1 MTRLALGLA
10 LASSLVVPS
19 FSQNTAEV
27 LGTVADASGAVIA
40 GAEVK
45 ARNLRTNITSSATS
59 DEAGRFRIP
68 QLQPGTYEVEI
79 QKAGFARMIQGPI
92 ELNVNRS
99 AELTVRM
106 EVSGTAETIT
116 VASEAALINTTNAE
130 VGVNLDSRQISEL
143 PLAPNRNVLNLALL
157 AAGVSTL
164 SSGNSVF
171 AAGGVN
177 FAVNGMR
184 VRSNNFMI
192 DGQDSNSP
200 SVTGLLQP
208 INNPDTIAEFRIVT
222 NQFLPEYGR
231 SAGSVVNMI
240 TKSGSND
247 FHGSLYWFIN
257 TKELNTR
264 SNLDKRTFPNSPKRN
279 ENQFAGTFGGP
290 VIKNRT
296 FFFGSLLRQTDRQF
310 AAGSSIRGL
319 PTAEGQSV
327 IRNAVGS
334 RPQVQ
339 AFLENAPPAQ
349 TTEGTPA
356 TFTANGQSYSVP
368 VGTLSGA
375 APNLLNAWQWSAR
388 LDHRF
393 NDQHSIFGRLLYDT
407 RESVS
412 GQAVPP
418 GLTSQSPALSANFS
432 FGVNSTFSSRYFNEI
447 RAGYGRIDGST
458 GAADPKAITIPSLE
472 ISELG
477 LIGFN
482 AAASRTA
489 LGLGVNL
496 PQSQILNN
504 YQIVDNFS
512 VIAGAHSVK
521 MGIDF
526 RRQEQFQD
534 FNPTL
539 RGRLFYNTLQ
549 DFVDDVAQ
557 TASINVLQQ
566 GLPQF
571 QAYRYYDYFAYVQ
584 DQWRIHPTFT
594 LTYGI
599 RYEAPGNAFAWLRG
613 INDQVVANNNNN
625 PAFRADPMP
634 TRDLDNWAPR
644 LGFNYR
650 PNWAGGKMV
659 FRGGYSRTFDM
670 MFNNIALNIYSAWP
684 FTQVFNL
691 AARTPNSFATI
702 DPIRAGTSRPPI
714 PANPN
719 TIPRTIADNR
729 FRAPHAE
736 QFAFNIQRELTDGWV
751 LTFGYIGTKGTGLF
765 QTIDGNPTI
774 PGSNGAQRVDPARGV
789 LRLRANAASS
799 IYHAFQVSAERRLA
813 RNFSMATHYTWSAMI
828 DDASEIFNPSVAGE
842 IAVSQDSF
850 NRRDDRGRSTYDRPH
865 RFIINGTYE
874 LPFFR
879 GQPGFTGRMLGGWVF
894 SGFLNLQSGPP
905 FSPLNGSDPGFRLSG
920 IDALVG
926 NAIRPDVN
934 TNLDVSRMTME
945 DLWNS
950 GGRTLFSPVTAAS
963 PIGNAGRNILRA
975 DGINNID
982 LAVNK
987 NWRLWNE
994 TSAMNF
1000 RAEFYNLTN
1009 TRDFGIPNAFIN
1021 NAGFANQ
1028 WNTNGGNRRI
1038 VLGLRMVF

>member
-10 LASSLVVPS
+10 AASLLSLSCFAQNLA
-19 FSQNTAEV
+19 EI
-27 LGTVADASGAVIA
+27 LGTVTDASGAVVA
-40 GAEVK
+40 NADVR
-45 ARNLRTNITSSATS
+45 ARHLRTNISTATVS
-59 DEAGRFRIP
+59 DDAGRFRIP
-68 QLQPGTYEVEI
+68 QLQPGPYEVEI
-79 QKAGFARMIQGPI
+79 QKTGFAKILQGPI

-99 AELTVRM
+99 AELTIRM
-106 EVSGTAETIT
+106 EVSGTAEVIT

-164 SSGNSVF
+164 SSGNSAF

-192 DGQDSNSP
+192 DGTDSNSP

-208 INNPDTIAEFRIVT
+208 LNNPDTIAEFRIVT

-240 TKSGSND
+240 TKGGSND
-247 FHGSLYWFIN
+247 FHGSLFWFIN

-264 SNLDKRTFPNSPKRN
+264 SNLEKRTFANSPKRN

-296 FFFGSLLRQTDRQF
+296 FFFGSLMRATDRVFQ
-310 AAGSSIRGL
+310 AGSSIAGL
-319 PTAEGQSV
+319 PTSDGQTV
-327 IRNAVGS
+327 LRNAVGS

-339 AFLENAPPAQ
+339 AFLNNAPPAQ

-356 TFTANGQSYSVP
+356 TFTANGQTYSVP

-393 NDQHSIFGRLLYDT
+393 NDKHSIFGRLLYDT
-407 RESVS
+407 RETVT
-412 GQAVPP
+412 GQAVPA
-418 GLTSQSPALSANFS
+418 GLTSQSPTLAANFS
-432 FGVNSTFSSRYFNEI
+432 FGVNSTISSRYFNEI
-447 RAGYGRIDGST
+447 RVGYGRVDGAT
-458 GAADPKAITIPSLE
+458 NATDPKAITIPSLE
-472 ISELG
+472 ISQLG

-482 AAASRTA
+482 AAATRTA

-512 VIAGAHSVK
+512 VITGGHAVK
-521 MGIDF
+521 LGFDF

-566 GLPQF
+566 GVPPVQG
-571 QAYRYYDYFAYVQ
+571 YRYYDYFAYVQ
-584 DQWRIHPTFT
+584 DEWRIRPNFT

-599 RYEAPGNAFAWLRG
+599 RYETPGNAFAFLKK

-625 PAFRADPMP
+625 PAFRADPFP

-644 LGFNYR
+644 VGFNYR
-650 PNWAGGKMV
+650 PGWGGGKMV
-659 FRGGYSRTFDM
+659 FRGGYSRTYDM

-684 FTQVFNL
+684 FTQVFNMP
-691 AARTPNSFATI
+691 ARSPNSFATI
-702 DPIRAGTSRPPI
+702 DPIRAGSSRPPVT
-714 PANPN
+714 NPN
-719 TIPRTIADNR
+719 FITRTIADR
-729 FRAPHAE
+729 GFRAPHAE
-736 QFAFNIQRELTDGWV
+736 QFSFNVQRELADGWV
-751 LTFGYIGTKGTGLF
+751 LTLGYIGTKGTGLF
-765 QTIDGNPTI
+765 QTIDGNPAV
-774 PGSNGAQRVDPARGV
+774 PGSGGTQRIDPTRGV
-789 LRLRANAASS
+789 IRLRANAASS
-799 IYHAFQVSAERRLA
+799 VYHAGQLSLERRLS

-865 RFIINGTYE
+865 RFIVNGTYE

-879 GQPGFTGRMLGGWVF
+879 DQQGFAGKMLGGWVF

-905 FSPLNGSDPGFRLSG
+905 FSPLNGADPGFRLSG
-920 IDALVG
+920 IDSLVG
-926 NAIRPDVN
+926 NAIRPHVN
-934 TNLDVSRMTME
+934 TNLDVSGFNMQE
-945 DLWNS
+945 LLAA
-950 GGRTLFSPVTAAS
+950 GGRTLFSPATAAS

-987 NWRLWNE
+987 NWKLWNE
-994 TSAMNF
+994 SSAMNF

-1009 TRDFGIPNAFIN
+1009 TRDFGIPNAFVN

-1028 WNTNGGNRRI
+1028 WNTDGGKRRI